1 LDSASGASAPE
12 APAPGTGSTT
22 TEPDWLRKLRRAGE
36 EAFESTP
43 IPVQKDKGWEFTDL
57 SGLELG
63 SYEPSTNGDLGVA
76 PRRRPV
82 VEQGDQPA
90 VRQVNSTSERQGPEV
105 PEGVIVSTLE
115 AAIDEHPEI
124 VEARLGSLVLGRDK
138 FSAQNTMR
146 WRGGAF
152 VYVPR
157 GVRVEAP
164 VVLSAIQSASGSAMS
179 WRSLI
184 IVEAEAELTLVEQ
197 YLSSEADLHAYF
209 NPVVELFV
217 GEGARL
223 RYLCAQDLSE
233 RSWILGSQRAQVARD
248 GSLHWVGLGLGSGQG
263 KLRME
268 TDLQGRGADGR
279 VTGAYVGHGR
289 QHIDYDTTQEH
300 AAPDTTS
307 DLAFRGILRD
317 RATAVWSG
325 MIRVEPEAQRTDAF
339 QESRNLL
346 LSDGAHA
353 DAIPGL
359 EIEANDVRCTHA
371 ATVARIDQEQLFYA
385 RSRGLERADAERL
398 LVTGFLGVVSGRLKD
413 SPFLQEAVS
422 AALERELELALD

>member
-1 LDSASGASAPE
+1 LASPSGGQQTASAP
-12 APAPGTGSTT
+12 P
-22 TEPDWLRKLRRAGE
+22 TEPEWLTDFRRKGAA
-36 EAFESTP
+36 AFESLS
-43 IPVQKDKGWEFTDL
+43 IPAQKDKGWEFTDL
-57 SGLELG
+57 SGLDLG
-63 SYEPSTNGDLGVA
+63 SFEPTADGDLSAA
-76 PRRRPV
+76 PSRQPV
-82 VEQGDQPA
+82 VEGDGLPA
-90 VRQVNSTSERQGPEV
+90 LIQVDSRAERRGADV

-115 AAIDEHPEI
+115 AAVSEHPEL
-124 VEARLGSLVLGRDK
+124 VRPHLGSLVLDRDK
-138 FSAQNTMR
+138 FSAQNAAR
-146 WRGGAF
+146 WHGGAF
-152 VYVPR
+152 VYVPK
-157 GVRVEAP
+157 GVRVETP
-164 VVLSAIQSASGSAMS
+164 VLLSTIQSTSGSSMS

-184 IVEAEAELTLVEQ
+184 VVEPEAELTVVEQ
-197 YLSSEADLHAYF
+197 YLSTDSGLDAYF

-217 GEGARL
+217 GAGARV

-233 RSWILGSQRAQVARD
+233 RSWILGSQRAQVDRD
-248 GSLHWVGLGLGSGQG
+248 GSLHWIGLGLGSGQG

-268 TDLQGRGADGR
+268 TDLRGRGADGR

-325 MIRVEPEAQRTDAF
+325 MIRVEPEAQGTDAF

-371 ATVARIDQEQLFYA
+371 ATVARIDEEQLFYA
-385 RSRGLERADAERL
+385 RSRGLDRAEAERL
-398 LVTGFLGVVSGRLKD
+398 LVGGFLGVVAGRLED
-413 SPFLQEAVS
+413 EPFLHDAVS
-422 AALERELELALD
+422 AALERELEPALA

>member
-1 LDSASGASAPE
+1 LAKASASPKAAST
-12 APAPGTGSTT
+12 PAAVTE
-22 TEPDWLRKLRRAGE
+22 EPDWLADFRSRGGD
-36 EAFESTP
+36 AFER
-43 IPVQKDKGWEFTDL
+43 IPMPAEKDKGWEFTDL
-57 SGLELG
+57 SSFDPSEF
-63 SYEPSTNGDLGVA
+63 EPASDGDLSSV
-76 PRRRPV
+76 PIREPV
-82 VEQGDQPA
+82 VAREPA
-90 VRQVNSTSERQGPEV
+90 VLQVNATVRDGEPELPQGVVATS
-105 PEGVIVSTLE
+105 LE
-115 AAIDEHPEI
+115 SAVRDHPEL
-124 VEARLGSLVLGRDK
+124 VRRHLGELVLDRDK
-138 FSAQNTMR
+138 FAAQNAFG

-157 GVRVEAP
+157 GVSVEAP
-164 VVLSAIQSASGSAMS
+164 VVLSAIQEADSSLMS

-184 IVEAEAELTLVEQ
+184 VVEPEAELTVIEQ
-197 YLSSEADLHAYF
+197 FLSTDSELEGYF
-209 NPVVELFV
+209 NPVTELFV
-217 GEGARL
+217 GEGAKV

-233 RSWILGSQRAQVARD
+233 KTWILGSQRASVGRD
-248 GSLHWVGLGLGSGQG
+248 ASLHWIGLGLGSGQG

-268 TDLQGRGADGR
+268 TDLRGRGADGR

-325 MIRVEPEAQRTDAF
+325 MIRVDPDAQRTDAF

-346 LSDGAHA
+346 LSDRAHA

-371 ATVARIDQEQLFYA
+371 ATISRIDEEQLFYV
-385 RSRGLERADAERL
+385 RSRGLDRSDAERL
-398 LVTGFLGVVSGRLKD
+398 LVAGFLAVVSGRLQD
-413 SPFLQEAVS
+413 TPLLREAVS
-422 AALERELELALD
+422 GALERELELALA